1 MYRCFPESEFSE
13 LCLFLGSEISKLFG
27 VCVQDLSLSC
37 LRHCV
42 LGSKGSG
49 VFSALCS
56 RVSQQLGGP
65 CLRYEVLE

>member
-1 MYRCFPESEFSE
+1 MYRCFPEWEFSE

-49 VFSALCS
+49 VLVLCVPGCLS
-56 RVSQQLGGP
+56 NLG
-65 CLRYEVLE
+65 VHV